1 MAGLGIAMAPL
12 PILVM
17 SGTLA
22 GAVVFAFFVDIFKV
36 PVFHRLSI
44 T

>member
-1 MAGLGIAMAPL
+1 MASLGIVMAPL

-22 GAVVFAFFVDIFKV
+22 GAVMFAFFVDIFKV
-36 PVFHRLSI
+36 PVFRRLGI
-44 T
+44 A